1 MALPA
6 EEPVLSLPSSGEVR
20 VSIVDPGILSIGFSG
35 RVDGAVARQAVVE
48 VRQAL
53 GGRRARVI
61 LCNTLDIIEVE
72 MSSRAAGRELLEVA
86 KEHGVTASYCAVAST
101 AVRMIGVAL
110 ALTVGLRVHFFATM
124 EAARAA
130 ASDLSSLRR

>member
-1 MALPA
+1 M
-6 EEPVLSLPSSGEVR
+6 SL
-20 VSIVDPGILSIGFSG
+20 VDTGILSLGFSG
-35 RVDGAVARQAVVE
+35 RVDGAVAHQALVE
-48 VRQAL
+48 VRQTL
-53 GGRRARVI
+53 RSRRARLI
-61 LCNTLDIIEVE
+61 LCTTLDITEVQ